1 MSDDDLDIG
10 EAVDY
15 VVSERPNLAEAH
27 VWAVLM
33 ELGSPPARSAE
44 GLALDL
50 VASSRPEVSRRD
62 AKLIIREW
70 RAYAALATERDWDDD
85 EP

>member
-1 MSDDDLDIG
+1 MSDEELDIG

-15 VVSERPNLAEAH
+15 VISERPNLEESH
-27 VWAVLM
+27 VWAVLT

-70 RAYAALATERDWDDD
+70 RAYAALASERDWEDD
-85 EP
+85 EL

>member
-1 MSDDDLDIG
+1 MSDDELDIG

-15 VVSERPNLAEAH
+15 VVSERPNLAEAD

-70 RAYAALATERDWDDD
+70 RAYAALAVERDWDDD
-85 EP
+85 ED

>member
-1 MSDDDLDIG
+1 MSDELDIG

-15 VVSERPNLAEAH
+15 VVAERPDLDENH
-27 VWAVLM
+27 VWAVLT

-50 VASSRPEVSRRD
+50 IAASRPEVSRRD
-62 AKLIIREW
+62 AKLILREW
-70 RAYAALATERDWDDD
+70 RAYAALATERDWEDD
-85 EP
+85 EL

>member
-1 MSDDDLDIG
+1 
-10 EAVDY
+10 
-15 VVSERPNLAEAH
+15 
-27 VWAVLM
+27 M

-70 RAYAALATERDWDDD
+70 RAYAALAVERDWEDD
-85 EP
+85 EE

>member
-1 MSDDDLDIG
+1 MSDDQLDIG

-15 VVSERPNLAEAH
+15 VVSERPNLAETD
-27 VWAVLM
+27 VWAVLT

-70 RAYAALATERDWDDD
+70 RAFAALAQERDWEEDGV
-85 EP
+85 

>member
-1 MSDDDLDIG
+1 
-10 EAVDY
+10 
-15 VVSERPNLAEAH
+15 
-27 VWAVLM
+27 VLT

-70 RAYAALATERDWDDD
+70 RAYAALAQERDWED
-85 EP
+85 EEL

>member
-15 VVSERPNLAEAH
+15 VIAERPNLAEAD

-33 ELGSPPARSAE
+33 ELGRPPARSAE

-70 RAYAALATERDWDDD
+70 RAYAALAQERDWED
-85 EP
+85 EA

>member
-1 MSDDDLDIG
+1 
-10 EAVDY
+10 
-15 VVSERPNLAEAH
+15 
-27 VWAVLM
+27 M

-70 RAYAALATERDWDDD
+70 RAYAALAVERDWDDD
-85 EP
+85 ED

>member
-1 MSDDDLDIG
+1 MTDDELDIG

-15 VVSERPNLAEAH
+15 VVSERPNLAERD
-27 VWAVLM
+27 VWAVLT
-33 ELGSPPARSAE
+33 ELGAPPARSAE

-50 VASSRPEVSRRD
+50 VASARPEVSRRD

-70 RAYAALATERDWDDD
+70 RAYASLARERDWEDD
-85 EP
+85 ED